1 MLVTA
6 IHPDEGRLTVHYF
19 YKLLKLNTKKV
30 RYQHHHEF
38 LRRCQDQDI
47 IPDGLRLYKTANI
60 GRFSEGFEDNWEAI
74 LSGASRAMRDLITR
88 EAWLAIESIDRNILE
103 LERVVGREFGV
114 QVLDKFVQKITDACG
129 KLTPSLQRRRSKK
142 LTRLE
147 LLDQESVLVDN
158 EQSSGFTSLLEPCTS
173 DIIQGPSVSQ
183 MAGFVSEIRSD
194 VGRSRS
200 DVRVEDLGP
209 EESLHGVN
217 PLPIDS
223 PVLVVESTDFVRP
236 ASLPEGGGE
245 VTGRGASTP
254 IETSRGNITA
264 DERPLLEA
272 ATASELVGLGS
283 RLDVLQHTQNAHD
296 L

>member
-1 MLVTA
+1 M
-6 IHPDEGRLTVHYF
+6 GWKF
-19 YKLLKLNTKKV
+19 YLDFRPYKARHLN
-30 RYQHHHEF
+30 
-38 LRRCQDQDI
+38 
-47 IPDGLRLYKTANI
+47 A
-60 GRFSEGFEDNWEAI
+60 
-74 LSGASRAMRDLITR
+74 
-88 EAWLAIESIDRNILE
+88 
-103 LERVVGREFGV
+103 
-114 QVLDKFVQKITDACG
+114 
-129 KLTPSLQRRRSKK
+129 
-142 LTRLE
+142 
-147 LLDQESVLVDN
+147 
-158 EQSSGFTSLLEPCTS
+158 
-173 DIIQGPSVSQ
+173 
-183 MAGFVSEIRSD
+183 
-194 VGRSRS
+194 
-200 DVRVEDLGP
+200 

-283 RLDVLQHTQNAHD
+283 RLDVDVLQHTQNAHD